1 MLSQV
6 RILFCAAAL
15 LLVAAPLRAA
25 EEGAAEV
32 PVTTE
37 LGYPRAHP
45 ARPATLSGAGSA
57 SLEPVRQQVVGSAL
71 SVMPRQASSEYP
83 QSKLASS
90 IAAAGTVDILQRGT
104 AIAKQA
110 VLDCLNGD
118 YPGGGMGLLS
128 MPTARPTA
136 RTDHCRQ

>member
-1 MLSQV
+1 M
-6 RILFCAAAL
+6 
-15 LLVAAPLRAA
+15 
-25 EEGAAEV
+25 

-37 LGYPRAHP
+37 FGDPSAHP
-45 ARPATLSGAGSA
+45 ARPATLSGAGNA
-57 SLEPVRQQVVGSAL
+57 SLGPVRQQVVGSAL
-71 SVMPRQASSEYP
+71 SVVPRQASAEY
-83 QSKLASS
+83 QQNKMASS

-128 MPTARPTA
+128 MPTARPRA

>member
-1 MLSQV
+1 MLSQI

-25 EEGAAEV
+25 EEGAAVV

-37 LGYPRAHP
+37 FVNPGAQT
-45 ARPATLSGAGSA
+45 ARPAALSGAGNA
-57 SLEPVRQQVVGSAL
+57 NPGPVRQQVVGSAL
-71 SVMPRQASSEYP
+71 SVMPRQTPPEY
-83 QSKLASS
+83 QQNKLASS

-104 AIAKQA
+104 AIARQA